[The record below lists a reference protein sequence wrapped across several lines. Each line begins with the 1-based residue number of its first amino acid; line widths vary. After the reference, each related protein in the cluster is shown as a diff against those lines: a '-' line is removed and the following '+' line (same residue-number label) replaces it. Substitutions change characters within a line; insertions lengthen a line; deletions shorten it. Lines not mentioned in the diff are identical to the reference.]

1 MNSTDVFG
9 LLSSMALAKQQ
20 YQAAMVASAMQAA
33 EDAWERGSTMTG
45 LGSTTG
51 RNTSPM
57 AQMPYNNN
65 NFAMGGPRMFGILPT
80 FDGAAGSVYGASS
93 PAAAPSSQ
101 YNSFAA
107 PRPAAS
113 AYGESSRPRIAPNDQ
128 PRPNRSRSSP
138 SLDKLMTE
146 QANDPSARRR
156 PESQAPL
163 NQQRPLPAPN
173 TRRPQPKSMIP
184 TKGPDNEILQI
195 NTQQHTFAAPAGVAV
210 PPSTWRTRST
220 GDRIR

>member
-1 MNSTDVFG
+1 
-9 LLSSMALAKQQ
+9 MALAKQQ
-20 YQAAMVASAMQAA
+20 YQAAMVAAAMQAA

-51 RNTSPM
+51 RNPSPM

-65 NFAMGGPRMFGILPT
+65 NFGMGGPGMFGMLPT
-80 FDGAAGSVYGASS
+80 FDGAGSVYGGNA
-93 PAAAPSSQ
+93 PAATPSPQ
-101 YNSFAA
+101 YNTFAA

-113 AYGESSRPRIAPNDQ
+113 VYGESSRSRIAPNDQ

-138 SLDKLMTE
+138 SLDKLVAE

-156 PESQAPL
+156 PESQAL
-163 NQQRPLPAPN
+163 LSQQKPLPLPSSA
-173 TRRPQPKSMIP
+173 RRPQPKLMIP
-184 TKGPDNEILQI
+184 TKGPDNEIMQVD
-195 NTQQHTFAAPAGVAV
+195 TQQHAFAAPSGVAV
-210 PPSTWRTRST
+210 PPSTWKTRST